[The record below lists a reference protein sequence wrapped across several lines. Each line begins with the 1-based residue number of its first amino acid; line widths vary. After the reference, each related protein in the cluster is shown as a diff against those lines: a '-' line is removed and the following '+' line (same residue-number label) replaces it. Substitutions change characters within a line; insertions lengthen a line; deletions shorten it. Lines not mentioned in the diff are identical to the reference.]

1 MPPIVTDQMGRK
13 VQLPEPPLR
22 IVSLVPSQTELLA
35 DLNLDQEVVGITKF
49 CVHPEG
55 WFRTKDR
62 VGGTKKLKI
71 EAIKALA
78 PNLIIGNKEENT
90 AEDIKALEK
99 EYPVWMSDIEDLED
113 ALEMIRTVG
122 LLTDQQPAAEE
133 LAGQIQGAF
142 IDLNQYIQRLPPVS
156 AAYLIW
162 RDPYMVAARETFID
176 CMLQQAGFRNVFGRE
191 RRYPE
196 VRLEAIAER
205 EPEVILLS
213 SEPYPFKDKHIAEI
227 QVACPM
233 SDIQLIDGELFS
245 WYGSR
250 LLKSPAYFKALRQ
263 H

>member
-13 VQLPEPPLR
+13 VQLPAPPLR

-35 DLNLDQEVVGITKF
+35 DLKLDEAVVGITKF
-49 CVHPEG
+49 CVHPEH
-55 WFRTKDR
+55 WYRNKDR
-62 VGGTKKLKI
+62 VGGTKEVKMNVI
-71 EAIKALA
+71 EQLA
-78 PNLIIGNKEENT
+78 PNLIIGNKEENSP
-90 AEDIKALEK
+90 EDILALEK
-99 EYPVWMSDIEDLED
+99 HYPVWMSDIEDLED

-122 LLTDQQPAAEE
+122 LLTNRQPAAEE

-142 IDLNQYIQRLPPVS
+142 IDLGQYTQRLPPVS

-176 CMLQQAGFRNVFGRE
+176 YMLQQAGFRNVFARE

-196 VRLEAIAER
+196 VRLEAIAAR

-227 QVACPM
+227 RSACPT
-233 SDIQLIDGELFS
+233 SEIRLVDGELFS

-263 H
+263 R